1 MSYATLDEATPQVYG
16 VVPPIHK
23 KPVYTADEYLSVV
36 QMVSENKALLE
47 STMHAIGFVHRK
59 SYAGNVILLS
69 RNYVLVSVHC
79 FKEEA
84 GYIGF
89 PCSKKLHHVSVCF
102 DGIRDNISGALDF
115 KILKLTTPITTIV
128 PARLMVTVSIG
139 KSLQLYYRSD
149 LQLLVKEYVSKDH
162 GGHAS
167 RSDAGSMVTDYG
179 ESGAGRYSLSQRAI
193 HAMHQGN
200 SEALTLNAI
209 VSELTAVK
217 KYQRRNDKWRTA
229 AEILEE
235 LDIIDSYMLGLHAS
249 TIPITPGAVRA
260 EGPQKKLVAKE
271 GEAFDRPNYLPGD
284 QHVKDTSVA
293 LRQSTY
299 ASLWGSPGTIALSG
313 TVRVD
318 IQKPTTTHQNI
329 HVQLNGVTGKKTS
342 FATVLLDFQL
352 KNVTN
357 LDQQIY
363 VLNRVAGALK
373 HGVYEGYKHTKFTI
387 KIIDLTWEL

>member
-1 MSYATLDEATPQVYG
+1 MLRHIY
-16 VVPPIHK
+16 
-23 KPVYTADEYLSVV
+23 
-36 QMVSENKALLE
+36 ALLL
-47 STMHAIGFVHRK
+47 SRQQGFVHRK
-59 SYAGNVILLS
+59 SYAGSVILLS
-69 RNYVLVSVHC
+69 PNYVLVSGHC

-89 PCSKKLHHVSVCF
+89 PPTKKLYHVSVCF

-128 PARLMVTVSIG
+128 PARLMVSVSIG

-149 LQLLVKEYVSKDH
+149 LQLLVKEYVSTDH
-162 GGHAS
+162 GGYAS

-193 HAMHQGN
+193 HGMHQGN

-209 VSELTAVK
+209 VSELIAVK
-217 KYQRRNDKWRTA
+217 MYQRHNDKWRTA

-235 LDIIDSYMLGLHAS
+235 LNIIDLYMLGLHAS

-284 QHVKDTSVA
+284 QNVKDTSEA
-293 LRQSTY
+293 LRQLTF
-299 ASLWGSPGTIALSG
+299 ASLWGSPGTIAIYG

-318 IQKPTTTHQNI
+318 IQKLTTTHQNI
-329 HVQLNGVTGKKTS
+329 HVQLNGVTGAKTT
-342 FATVLLDFQL
+342 FAMILLDFQL
-352 KNVTN
+352 GKIANP
-357 LDQQIY
+357 DQQAY
-363 VLNRVAGALK
+363 VLNTAAGALK
-373 HGVYEGYKHTKFTI
+373 HGIYEGHKQTKFTK